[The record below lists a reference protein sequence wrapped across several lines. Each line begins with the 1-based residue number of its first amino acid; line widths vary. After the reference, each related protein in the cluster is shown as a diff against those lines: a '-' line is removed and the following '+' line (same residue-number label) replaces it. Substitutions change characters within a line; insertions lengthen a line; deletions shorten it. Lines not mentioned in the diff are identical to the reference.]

1 MKTTATNKVDA
12 VKPVCNEL
20 SEARNKHTGETE
32 SEKESRIAKAFG
44 IKSEQPGKATPRP
57 LEWQRLGVC
66 AMDTAGLLIADPCYV
81 IKQGD
86 RDDLE
91 IQDYSQ
97 WVSCE
102 DEILRL
108 NFKRGH
114 EGAGVI
120 VHSPNGDGSVDI
132 CGEVDDNGRIRSV
145 YFSFDGEEPISRAEH
160 AALVAALDK
169 INAIVKE
176 GVIHR
181 SETGKPQWSAFDEI
195 RNIIAAVRGGKAGS

>member
-1 MKTTATNKVDA
+1 MKEFSDDA
-12 VKPVCNEL
+12 QANR
-20 SEARNKHTGETE
+20 SEYPARQ
-32 SEKESRIAKAFG
+32 RR
-44 IKSEQPGKATPRP
+44 RP

-102 DEILRL
+102 GEILRL

-160 AALVAALDK
+160 AALVDCKNALK
-169 INAIVKE
+169 QTLKCLERYVE
-176 GVIHR
+176 M
-181 SETGKPQWSAFDEI
+181 PQWDMNDEE
-195 RNIIAAVRGGKAGS
+195 VFESGKKALTQLEKA